1 VVLILKIAGS
11 AFGLWSIKLS
21 VTVLVNGPIESRKAG
36 ETRKDKMVNGC
47 LG

>member
-21 VTVLVNGPIESRKAG
+21 VTVLVNGPIESRKG
-36 ETRKDKMVNGC
+36 RGNKEKEDG
-47 LG
+47 